1 MPTWRQQILAEIID
15 FCNAHGSRSFT
26 LQEFTQERLGVL
38 QAFRPENKNVAAKIR
53 QQFQFLRDEGLLTF
67 VNNNGFYTLRGLALL
82 EHEMEAINAIHLWD
96 LRDAPS
102 LPAGFGEAKQT
113 PLLPERASVL
123 PETTEHLVETYVR
136 NKGWAKQ
143 ARDTFGTDC
152 MICDCDNRFHKPDGS
167 PYIEVH
173 HIVPLCEGGEDGIW
187 NLSMLCAHHHRM
199 AHFADHMSKKK
210 IRNFLQKEVDK
221 RLG

>member
-26 LQEFTQERLGVL
+26 LHSIENYPRAFLGGVAMFFYL
-38 QAFRPENKNVAAKIR
+38 QNKNVAAKIR
-53 QQFQFLRDEGLLTF
+53 QQLQFLRDEGLLTF
-67 VNNNGFYTLRGLALL
+67 VNNNCFYARPYTRPCTSGTSDGNLFQRHCFMGFAR
-82 EHEMEAINAIHLWD
+82 
-96 LRDAPS
+96 APS
-102 LPAGFGEAKQT
+102 LPAGFGEGRQT
-113 PLLPERASVL
+113 PLLPERATVL

-173 HIVPLCEGGEDGIW
+173 HIVRRSARANSEALIRKLWPQ
-187 NLSMLCAHHHRM
+187 M
-199 AHFADHMSKKK
+199 AHKCQCCVRIITAWRISPTT
-210 IRNFLQKEVDK
+210 
-221 RLG
+221 